1 MAYQTRDA
9 VKWQIFGA
17 SKPLPENQ
25 IPTYLDVVKEFL
37 YERPILKLER
47 KNAKLPLREIAA
59 EVAQKVE
66 AIGKKVAYQQYHIRD
81 GNRSGRPDGRVEI
94 LRPAGQAG

>member
-9 VKWQIFGA
+9 VKCPIFGA

-25 IPTYLDVVKEFL
+25 LPTYPDVMKAFL

-47 KNAKLPLREIAA
+47 KNEKLPLREVAA

-66 AIGKKVAYQQYHIRD
+66 TIWKKAGKPTVLHTRVAQLF
-81 GNRSGRPDGRVEI
+81 VT
-94 LRPAGQAG
+94 